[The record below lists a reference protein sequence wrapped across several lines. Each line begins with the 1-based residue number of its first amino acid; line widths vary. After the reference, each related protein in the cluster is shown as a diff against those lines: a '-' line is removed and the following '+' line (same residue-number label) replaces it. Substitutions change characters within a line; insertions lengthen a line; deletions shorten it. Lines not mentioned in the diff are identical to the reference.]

1 MDIKW
6 NVIPFIRNN
15 VPFSKHVVMAGKPN
29 KQDEALKPRDGADRP
44 VRADARRNI
53 DNLLQTALAVFAVS
67 GVDAPVREIADKAGL
82 GVGTLYRHFPQR
94 ADLVAAV
101 FRREID
107 ACADA
112 APALAAAHKPFD
124 AVAKWLQ
131 RYADFIAAKR
141 GLAKA
146 LHSGDPAFDA
156 LPAYFDQRLR
166 PALRALLK
174 SAVAAGEVGADIDAD
189 DILGAVAS
197 LCVSASNAGPER
209 TRRMVALLADGLRY
223 RANPSSDTPA

>member
-1 MDIKW
+1 MGVKW

-15 VPFSKHVVMAGKPN
+15 VPFSKHVVMAGKPK
-29 KQDEALKPRDGADRP
+29 KQDEVLTPRDGADRP
-44 VRADARRNI
+44 VRADAQRNI
-53 DNLLQTALAVFAVS
+53 DNLLQTALAVFAAS
-67 GVDAPVREIADKAGL
+67 GVDAPVREIADKAGV

-94 ADLVAAV
+94 ADLIAAV

-112 APALAAAHKPFD
+112 GPALAAEHEPFEALAH
-124 AVAKWLQ
+124 WLQ
-131 RYADFIAAKR
+131 RYAAFVAAKR

-174 SAVAAGEVGADIDAD
+174 SAADAGEVRTDIDAD
-189 DILGAVAS
+189 EILSAVTS
-197 LCVSASNAGPER
+197 LCMSASNAAPER
-209 TRRMVALLADGLRY
+209 APRMVALLADGLRY
-223 RANPSSDTPA
+223 RA

>member
-1 MDIKW
+1 MGVKW
-6 NVIPFIRNN
+6 NVIPLIRNN
-15 VPFSKHVVMAGKPN
+15 VPFSKRVGMAGKPN
-29 KQDEALKPRDGADRP
+29 KQDEALKPRDNADRP
-44 VRADARRNI
+44 VRADAQRNI
-53 DNLLQTALAVFAVS
+53 DNLLKTAMTVFAAS
-67 GVDAPVREIADKAGL
+67 GVDAPVREIADKAGV

-94 ADLVAAV
+94 ADLIAAV

-112 APALAAAHKPFD
+112 APALAAEHKPFE

-131 RYADFIAAKR
+131 RYAGFIAAKR

-174 SAVAAGEVGADIDAD
+174 SAVAAGEVGADVDAD

-197 LCVSASNAGPER
+197 LCMSASNAGPER
-209 TRRMVALLADGLRY
+209 ARRMVALLADGLRY
-223 RANPSSDTPA
+223 RAKPSGDTPV